1 MKWEK
6 ETLMKDGTKI
16 RIEDWSED
24 FSFHEPFDLVVA
36 YPICKR
42 TVGAFIREGE
52 SFRLELDF
60 SNKEES
66 EDAFNNLVKG
76 DKIFIDYIENI
87 DPRYRK
93 CI

>member
-6 ETLMKDGTKI
+6 EFLMNDGTMI

-24 FSFHEPFDLVVA
+24 YSFHKPFDMVVA

-42 TVGAFIREGE
+42 TVGNFIKEGE

-60 SNKEES
+60 NNKEES
-66 EDAFNNLVKG
+66 EKAYKNLIKG
-76 DKIFIDYIENI
+76 DKTFVDYIENI
-87 DPRYRK
+87 NPKYRK

>member
-6 ETLMKDGTKI
+6 ETLMKDGAKI

-24 FSFHEPFDLVVA
+24 YLFHEPFDVVAA
-36 YPICKR
+36 YPISKG
-42 TVGAFIREGE
+42 TVGTFVKEGE

-66 EDAFNNLVKG
+66 EEALTNLIKG
-76 DKIFIDYIENI
+76 DKTFIDYIENI
-87 DPRYRK
+87 SPRYHK
-93 CI
+93 CV